1 MGPSMFPTINATG
14 DVLLL
19 EKLSTRFQKI
29 RPGDVVIAL
38 SPENPRILI
47 CKRVLGL
54 EGERVAVLSPDG
66 RGIIQRYITV
76 GI

>member
-1 MGPSMFPTINATG
+1 MFPTINATG
-14 DVLLL
+14 DILLL

-29 RPGDVVIAL
+29 RSGDVVIAL